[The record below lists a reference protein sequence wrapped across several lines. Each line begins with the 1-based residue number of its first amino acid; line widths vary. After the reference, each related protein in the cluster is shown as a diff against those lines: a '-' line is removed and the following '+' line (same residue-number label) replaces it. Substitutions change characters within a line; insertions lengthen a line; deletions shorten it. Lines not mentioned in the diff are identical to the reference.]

1 MWLQPNT
8 LDEFLQL
15 KWEHPNARVVVGNT
29 EVGQS
34 FFHMYADQ
42 HSTNHFV
49 VALLIC
55 LLSGIEVKFKN
66 MVYPV
71 ILAPNNIPELNMVT
85 QTEGGKCR

>member
-8 LDEFLQL
+8 LDKFLQL

-34 FFHMYADQ
+34 FFHMCADQ
-42 HSTNHFV
+42 DSTT
-49 VALLIC
+49 LLLSDWFC
-55 LLSGIEVKFKN
+55 VLSGIEVKFKN

-71 ILAPNNIPELNMVT
+71 ILAPSNIPELNMVT
-85 QTEGGKCR
+85 QTEDGKCR

>member
-34 FFHMYADQ
+34 FGHMHVAQ
-42 HSTNHFV
+42 HSTHHFGV
-49 VALLIC
+49 VSLI
-55 LLSGIEVKFKN
+55 LSTFR
-66 MVYPV
+66 Y
-71 ILAPNNIPELNMVT
+71 
-85 QTEGGKCR
+85 